1 MMKKFLLLCFNLLFF
16 CLVSGFAQVKKGTAS
31 YYADKFHN
39 RKTAS
44 GERYHKDSLTAAHK
58 TLPFGTLVKVTNPTT
73 KKSVIVRIN
82 DRGPMPNGRI
92 IDLSKAAAKEI
103 DMMKAGI
110 VKVEV
115 EILKPEQVEEV
126 MLAGK
131 IKQNAKQASDLGAL
145 ANNGN
150 YAVQAGSFS
159 EYANAAKLKKSLAS
173 NGFQNAKIDTVKKD
187 NATMYRLT
195 IGPYPEKQKAAQTV
209 EKLKEQS
216 LDGFVFKI

>member
-1 MMKKFLLLCFNLLFF
+1 MKKFLLLSFNLLFF
-16 CLVSGFAQVKKGTAS
+16 CLVTGFAQVKKGTAS

-58 TLPFGTLVKVTNPTT
+58 TLPFGTLVKVTNPNT
-73 KKSVIVRIN
+73 KKCVVVRIN

-103 DMMKAGI
+103 DMMQAGLA
-110 VKVEV
+110 KVEV
-115 EILKPEQVEEV
+115 EILKPEQLEEIK
-126 MLAGK
+126 LAGK

-145 ANNGN
+145 ANNGS

-159 EYANAAKLKKSLAS
+159 EYANAANLKKILANS
-173 NGFQNAKIDTVKKD
+173 GFQNSRIDTMKKD
-187 NATMYRLT
+187 NSTFYRLT
-195 IGPYPEKQKAAQTV
+195 LGPYEGKQKAVQTV
-209 EKLKEQS
+209 DKLKEQS
-216 LDGFVFKI
+216 LNGFVFKI